1 MLQRVRNDAQG
12 NVPFAPL
19 VYTEADIGQ
28 TYAYTIVEIP
38 GTEENMT
45 YTDMAL
51 NFTVSVE
58 DAGDGELDLT
68 TVVPANVIFY
78 NVLEEPDEP
87 VPPVVPVPNFDLGV
101 VTSNVA
107 DCLE

>member
-1 MLQRVRNDAQG
+1 
-12 NVPFAPL
+12 
-19 VYTEADIGQ
+19 
-28 TYAYTIVEIP
+28 
-38 GTEENMT
+38 
-45 YTDMAL
+45 
-51 NFTVSVE
+51 E

-78 NVLEEPDEP
+78 NVFEEPDEP

-101 VTSNVA
+101 VTSNVG

>member
-1 MLQRVRNDAQG
+1 MPQQARNDAQ
-12 NVPFAPL
+12 VRPAPL

-28 TYAYTIVEIP
+28 TYAYTIAGIP

-51 NFTVSVE
+51 NFTVSVGC
-58 DAGDGELDLT
+58 GDGELDLT

-78 NVLEEPDEP
+78 NV
-87 VPPVVPVPNFDLGV
+87 
-101 VTSNVA
+101 
-107 DCLE
+107 